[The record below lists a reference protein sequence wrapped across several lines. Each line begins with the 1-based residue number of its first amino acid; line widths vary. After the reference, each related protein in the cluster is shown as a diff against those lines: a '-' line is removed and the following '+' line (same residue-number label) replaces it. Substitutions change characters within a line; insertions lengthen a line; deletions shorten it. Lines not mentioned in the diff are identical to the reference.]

1 MKESPLGHGVAFIQR
16 PSACY
21 AGGADRTGSRA
32 KGKLFPINRRYC
44 GELRPSPNKR
54 NITWTFPNFH

>member
-21 AGGADRTGSRA
+21 AGGVDRTGSRA
-32 KGKLFPINRRYC
+32 KGKLFQIVVSNHQKARR
-44 GELRPSPNKR
+44 
-54 NITWTFPNFH
+54 